1 MSSQSIRCLTKDTQ
15 GTIWIG
21 TYYGG
26 INYFN
31 PDPEVFQYFDF
42 KKSQSDFLYPIV
54 GKIIEDIRGDF
65 WICSDG
71 KGLIYYNKKETL
83 ILKSEKTI
91 HFSNGEILGIT
102 QEMSDKI
109 REAILD
115 NMTNLLCV
123 SNEKGKTIHIINL
136 KEVSFIS

>member
-1 MSSQSIRCLTKDTQ
+1 MYKSIFFSIT
-15 GTIWIG
+15 GIFIG
-21 TYYGG
+21 TAISVLFFGSELKSASFVFGTLTIGYLVGAIQFYY
-26 INYFN
+26 Y
-31 PDPEVFQYFDF
+31 
-42 KKSQSDFLYPIV
+42 
-54 GKIIEDIRGDF
+54 
-65 WICSDG
+65 
-71 KGLIYYNKKETL
+71 KKETL